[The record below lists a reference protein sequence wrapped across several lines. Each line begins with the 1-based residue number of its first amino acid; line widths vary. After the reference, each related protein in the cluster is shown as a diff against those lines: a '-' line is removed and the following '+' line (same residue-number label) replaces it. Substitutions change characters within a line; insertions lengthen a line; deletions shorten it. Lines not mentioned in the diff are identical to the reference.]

1 MADQDNKKQISAL
14 EKRQEKLED
23 KLNQKAGVGVEGKLK
38 ELADKQNGAIKEAAR
53 REKAVDTHFN
63 KVDNTLEKHNEKI
76 TEIGKIARATSKKLT
91 LLAPKFAEVNKQVKK
106 LEKGNEKAKDDIKDI
121 KSTLVQQAK
130 ASAANKNDKSIAS
143 LASSLQAVATSLQRI
158 NGIIAKSVKGVQ
170 GPAAMGA
177 VPEPPPPVAGVK
189 KDAGN
194 QGGLLGMIGSLLTNP
209 AVMAAIAG
217 IVYTVLPKEYQDKIK
232 AFLGGFASGLEEGM
246 GKNENEG
253 LSGFN
258 TALKAAGIAL
268 SVYFGAKLISG
279 IASAITTT
287 LNILKVL
294 GGGKVGRGLAVVGVA
309 AVGAVAISK
318 LGGKEEEAKPEEGG
332 APKPSGTPS
341 STPSAET
348 PTKKET
354 PSGSSTAPP
363 TGAGPVENKGTTS
376 AGGYVSPAAGRVSSP
391 FGMRTHP
398 ITKQQSMHP
407 GVDIAAPSGTPVVAT
422 KAGTVLTANYG
433 ENGGYGNLIQ
443 IDHGNGEVSKYAH
456 LSAISTAPG
465 SKVEAGQEIGKVGS
479 TGRSTGPH
487 LHFEIK
493 KSGQAADPASLI
505 TSLGSPLPANSKVA
519 QTQTDA
525 PRPVTDTKPAASAI
539 TPSASSP
546 VASSVT
552 PSATPMA
559 KDPTTGQ
566 LINTASQDIKNGGT
580 KKGGSTNVANV
591 NNNNQGSKKKEEDDN
606 SIPSPIA
613 SRGVLQA
620 FTKHLTAAHAS

>member
-1 MADQDNKKQISAL
+1 MADQDNKKQITSL
-14 EKRQEKLED
+14 EKRQEKLEE
-23 KLNQKAGVGVEGKLK
+23 KLSQKAGVGVEGKLK
-38 ELADKQNGAIKEAAR
+38 ELADKQSGASKEAAR
-53 REKAVDTHFN
+53 RDKAVDAHFN

-106 LEKGNEKAKDDIKDI
+106 LEKGNEKAKDDIKNI
-121 KSTLVQQAK
+121 KSSLVQQAK
-130 ASAANKNDKSIAS
+130 ASAANKNDKTIAS
-143 LASSLQAVATSLQRI
+143 LASSLNAVATSLQRI

-177 VPEPPPPVAGVK
+177 VPEPPPAVTGVK

-194 QGGLLGMIGSLLTNP
+194 QGGIMGMIGSLLTNP
-209 AVMAAIAG
+209 AVIAAIAG

-294 GGGKVGRGLAVVGVA
+294 GGGKIGRGLAVVGVA
-309 AVGAVAISK
+309 AVGAVAVSK

-341 STPSAET
+341 SAPAPET
-348 PTKKET
+348 PAGKES
-354 PSGSSTAPP
+354 PSGTPP
-363 TGAGPVENKGTTS
+363 AVGKGPVENKGTTS

-422 KAGTVLTANYG
+422 KSGTVLSANYG

-493 KSGQAADPASLI
+493 KSGQPADPASLI

-519 QTQTDA
+519 QTNTDA

-539 TPSASSP
+539 TPSASNP

-566 LINTASQDIKNGGT
+566 LINSASQDIKNGGT
-580 KKGGSTNVANV
+580 KTGGSTNVSNV
-591 NNNNQGSKKKEEDDN
+591 NNNNQGSKKREEDDN